1 MNEVQN
7 NTVKKRILLL
17 TYYFYPC
24 NYVASNRPNS
34 FTKELVKNNFE
45 VIVITRH
52 WTGKEQVW
60 VDYLKNN
67 DTPVSIEKK
76 ENLTIHRLPYI
87 QPPLPNNKFFSKLK
101 VLWHLSTGNINP
113 DLNYYQFKPYIE
125 TLLKN
130 EPIDFIMVSIPPLNI
145 LRLGHE
151 LSKKYSKKLFI
162 DVRDYE
168 NNIVLNKSLK
178 VKFSD
183 KIKHRFAL
191 YHSMKWF
198 KMAWLLFT
206 VTPEITNFIRK
217 HSGANTITIM
227 NGYEKRLLNITEKEY
242 TDFHITFMGT
252 LYEIPEFN
260 ELLIAFKSLFQKN
273 FASEIKV
280 QFIGTGIL
288 PSVVSKI
295 KDVIPS
301 KNLVLLDRMAQK
313 EAQLEVAKSQ
323 LLLVVGFK
331 SMKGILGTKLFEY
344 LGLRKTIILM
354 PGDRDLME
362 KTILDCNAGYCPSTT
377 EEFVNIVDKSFHEW
391 KEKGYLKYNG
401 NIENI
406 KKYSRE
412 EQFEKLLPYFIE

>member
-1 MNEVQN
+1 
-7 NTVKKRILLL
+7 
-17 TYYFYPC
+17 
-24 NYVASNRPNS
+24 
-34 FTKELVKNNFE
+34 
-45 VIVITRH
+45 
-52 WTGKEQVW
+52 
-60 VDYLKNN
+60 
-67 DTPVSIEKK
+67 
-76 ENLTIHRLPYI
+76 
-87 QPPLPNNKFFSKLK
+87 
-101 VLWHLSTGNINP
+101 
-113 DLNYYQFKPYIE
+113 
-125 TLLKN
+125 
-130 EPIDFIMVSIPPLNI
+130 
-145 LRLGHE
+145 
-151 LSKKYSKKLFI
+151 
-162 DVRDYE
+162 
-168 NNIVLNKSLK
+168 
-178 VKFSD
+178 
-183 KIKHRFAL
+183 
-191 YHSMKWF
+191 
-198 KMAWLLFT
+198 MAWLLFT
-206 VTPEITNFIRK
+206 VTPEITNFIKK
-217 HSGANTITIM
+217 HSGANTLTIM

-260 ELLIAFKSLFQKN
+260 ELLIAFKSLFQKS

-288 PSVVSKI
+288 PAVVSKI
-295 KDVIPS
+295 KDTIPS

-313 EAQLEVAKSQ
+313 EAQQEVAKSQ

-362 KTILDCNAGYCPSTT
+362 KTILDCNAGYCLNTT